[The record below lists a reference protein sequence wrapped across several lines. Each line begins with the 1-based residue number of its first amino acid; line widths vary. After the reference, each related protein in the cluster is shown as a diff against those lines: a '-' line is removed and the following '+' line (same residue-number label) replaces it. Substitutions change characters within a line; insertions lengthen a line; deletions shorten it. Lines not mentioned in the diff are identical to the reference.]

1 MKSATILNHADK
13 FLEERSPASLAV
25 ILILLVLIVG
35 AVDHLTGSE
44 ISFSFFYLIPVCIGA
59 WYSKHYLSAAIC
71 VFSALTW
78 LALDYSSGN
87 QYSHAAIPFWN
98 ASVRFGFFVVIA
110 VLLEQLKKNLE
121 FHTSL
126 AQIDSLTGLLNARTF
141 KQRCSVYFQL
151 ASRHKH
157 PLALGYLDLDGF
169 KGINDTFGHNVGD
182 EVLRAIGAALIA
194 RLRASDIGARLGGD
208 EFGILLPETDCSGA
222 QAFFRQ
228 LHNSLLELAG
238 VNNWP
243 LGVSIGVAVLHSPP
257 ADPDEAIRMADA
269 LMYKVKNSG
278 KNSIMFEDFGR
289 TSGNTPQSSR
299 EDQLPQE
306 STQG

>member
-13 FLEERSPASLAV
+13 FFEEQSPATLTV

-44 ISFSFFYLIPVCIGA
+44 ISFSIFYLIPVCIGA

-71 VFSALTW
+71 VISALTW
-78 LALDYSSGN
+78 LALDFNSGS

-110 VLLEQLKKNLE
+110 ILLERLKKNLE

-126 AQIDSLTGLLNARTF
+126 AQLDSLTSLLNARTF
-141 KQRCSVYFQL
+141 KQRCSVYFLL

-182 EVLRAIGAALIA
+182 EVLRAIGAILRA
-194 RLRASDIGARLGGD
+194 RLRASDIAARLGGD

-228 LHNSLLELAG
+228 LHDSLLELAG

-243 LGVSIGVAVLHSPP
+243 LGVSIGVAVMYAPP
-257 ADPDEAIRMADA
+257 AEPDEAIRMADA

-278 KNSIMFEDFGR
+278 KNGIMFEEFGR
-289 TSGNTPQSSR
+289 TSGSIYEKALPDPDIIR
-299 EDQLPQE
+299 E
-306 STQG
+306 T